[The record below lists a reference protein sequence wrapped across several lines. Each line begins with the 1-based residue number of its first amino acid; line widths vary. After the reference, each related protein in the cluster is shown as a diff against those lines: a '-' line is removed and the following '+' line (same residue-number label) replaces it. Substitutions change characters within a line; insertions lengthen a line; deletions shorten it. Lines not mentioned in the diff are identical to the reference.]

1 VKHILNVL
9 DLAIG
14 HLSGLILN
22 AIFFAIIVIL
32 GLAQLALLF
41 KLIFEYSVSA
51 DDLSKADLICILLF
65 FLVSF
70 RFFFRGI
77 EAKQSYWFLTKRFFY
92 TLAHLTFLLLTL
104 CSLSLLVQYL
114 TTGELDMSVE
124 YEDLYTYSALILVG
138 LTLYAATPLTP
149 FIQFIKFNSFYGP
162 PSPFVEK
169 PDSTFQ

>member
-92 TLAHLTFLLLTL
+92 TLAHLTF
-104 CSLSLLVQYL
+104 
-114 TTGELDMSVE
+114 
-124 YEDLYTYSALILVG
+124 
-138 LTLYAATPLTP
+138 
-149 FIQFIKFNSFYGP
+149 
-162 PSPFVEK
+162 
-169 PDSTFQ
+169 